1 MSSIMQMSNRA
12 VRTLVRFSARPAHV
26 RYQRGDACTHGLPL
40 CAQRDFH
47 LTYLQLGLLPAMFMV
62 GLMLA
67 CGALSKMTAYISSF
81 RLVGAPSAPD
91 PSSMAACQQCS
102 C

>member
-1 MSSIMQMSNRA
+1 MVCIA
-12 VRTLVRFSARPAHV
+12 ARPTQV
-26 RYQRGDACTHGLPL
+26 RYKRINPCTHCLRL
-40 CAQRDFH
+40 CVQRDFH

-81 RLVGAPSAPD
+81 RLVGALSD
-91 PSSMAACQQCS
+91 PNPAGMAACSQCS
-102 C
+102 Y

>member
-1 MSSIMQMSNRA
+1 MPYPCQA
-12 VRTLVRFSARPAHV
+12 
-26 RYQRGDACTHGLPL
+26 QRGDCCTHCLAL

-81 RLVGAPSAPD
+81 RLVGALSD
-91 PSSMAACQQCS
+91 PNPAGMTACQQCF